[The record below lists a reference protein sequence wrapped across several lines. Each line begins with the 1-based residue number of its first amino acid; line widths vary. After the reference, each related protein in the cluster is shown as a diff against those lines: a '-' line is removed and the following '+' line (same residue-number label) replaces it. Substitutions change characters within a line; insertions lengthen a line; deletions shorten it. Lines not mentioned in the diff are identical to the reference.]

1 MHRLHGVM
9 CRTVVLRHTFSLV
22 VGRCSECFLSTLIVR
37 QQRNAMA
44 TRVSFFFHLVVT
56 LGGYVAGKKN
66 EQTSARRYF
75 LGPKSLCKKVG
86 QYRAAHNT
94 YHWKSRQ
101 KKSSQYVV
109 LDDESS
115 AD

>member
-75 LGPKSLCKKVG
+75 LGPKSLCKVG

-94 YHWKSRQ
+94 HHWKSRQ